1 MWRDKNKTRSGGLQ
15 EVVPVLLAIILAF
28 AFVAMPGAAAAQP
41 STSSLWDFF
50 GDGVGD
56 PYSSVFLNQMF
67 GPLFPSVTNASSQ
80 SIFAQIVAYFNVIV
94 LLIGGLMFF
103 YNVTVGV
110 MQSAHEGQV
119 LGQRWSS
126 LWAPLRLVFAVGM
139 LVPVNQG
146 YNLAQSG
153 VAYIVQGSTKMA
165 SAVWGT
171 TASAVISGDL
181 PIAAP
186 VINFDPEL
194 MAALYD
200 QAACVSTLERQVN
213 GANSSAHVVRREA
226 SNEHFIS
233 NTTVINN
240 GVNDADQGICGSWTT
255 PNTPEYLLNIVENVT
270 AADSDQPQEAVR
282 NASIAEGKAR
292 QLIDD
297 FRNGHKA
304 ILDNAYAGML
314 EITEANY
321 AQISTSSVPPASVG
335 PQIAAVHTAANN
347 ELTDLVNAMREKAT
361 SDDFGVSRARD
372 NLLRRI
378 NGGDGCFSETGI
390 SGASEGRE
398 AMVGCYGEGWM
409 GAGSW
414 YILMAK
420 LNNELSSLSEAVPNA
435 TKPGYSSVMGNGG
448 NASDIYHSA
457 NGSGFWRRNFTSGDT
472 AGMPSRV
479 ETLAILGK
487 YGDLFQT
494 SSLELASF
502 DYKLPTSMVAEINA
516 DANGS
521 TGDFWE
527 KVVGGT
533 LNSMTRGFM
542 DIFDPGKG
550 GQDPM
555 VGLIGL
561 GHNLIHAGSAIL
573 VATAATG
580 FFTGGGAAVAL
591 LPVYSILLSAGVS
604 LSFIMP
610 IMPFLYWVLAI
621 SGYFLLITEAI
632 VAVNLWALSHLRMDG
647 EGISGEAGR
656 QGWLMVLALF
666 MTPTLMVFGFIIG
679 MLIFRIVS
687 DLISA
692 GLFYATSS
700 IVGTSPIIWLF
711 GTIGYT
717 ILTVTA
723 YGLLLERSFSLVSEF
738 PGRVMKWMGS
748 EVQIGGGE
756 GMIKGAAAAGAV
768 GVNTLGNQLEQGMGK
783 PGANG
788 KFVKGVGIGGKLR
801 VKGEQWRNRKGASEG
816 S

>member
-1 MWRDKNKTRSGGLQ
+1 MWRDNKKTRTGGLQ
-15 EVVPVLLAIILAF
+15 GVIPAMVAVMLAL
-28 AFVAMPGAAAAQP
+28 AFVAMPGAAAAAP
-41 STSSLWDFF
+41 PTTTSLWDFF
-50 GDGVGD
+50 GDGLGD

-67 GPLFPSVTNASSQ
+67 GPIFPSVTGPGNP
-80 SIFAQIVAYFNVIV
+80 SIFANIISYFNVIV

-103 YNVTVGV
+103 YNVTIGV
-110 MQSAHEGQV
+110 MQSAHEGSV

-139 LVPVNQG
+139 LVPVNDG

-153 VAYIVQGSTKMA
+153 VAYVVQGSTKMA
-165 SAVWGT
+165 SAIWGA
-171 TASAVISGDL
+171 TASQVISGDL

-186 VINFDPEL
+186 VVNFDPEV
-194 MAALYD
+194 MATLFD
-200 QAACVSTLERQVN
+200 QAACVSTLKRQVQ
-213 GANSSAHVVRREA
+213 GANANADVVRISSEN
-226 SNEHFIS
+226 SHFITS
-233 NTTVINN
+233 TTAINN
-240 GVNDADQGICGSWTT
+240 GTGVVDRGLCGSWTT
-255 PNTPEYLLNIVENVT
+255 PNTPEYLLKIVN
-270 AADSDQPQEAVR
+270 AADTPQTAVQ
-282 NASIAEGKAR
+282 NANMSTAKANE
-292 QLIDD
+292 LITD

-304 ILDNAYAGML
+304 ILENAYNGML
-314 EITEANY
+314 AITEANY
-321 AQISTSSVPPASVG
+321 NQIATSDVPPASIG
-335 PQIAAVHTAANN
+335 PAIATVHDAANN
-347 ELTDLVNAMREKAT
+347 ELSTLVNNIRAKAT
-361 SDDFGVSRARD
+361 SDEFGVSRARD
-372 NLLRRI
+372 SLLRRI

-390 SGASEGRE
+390 SGAQEGRE

-420 LNNELSSLSEAVPNA
+420 LNNELSSLSEAAPNA
-435 TKPGYSSVMGNGG
+435 VKPGYLSVLANGNS
-448 NASDIYHSA
+448 ASDIYHAA

-472 AGMPSRV
+472 AGLPSRE

-502 DYKLPTSMVAEINA
+502 DYKIPTSMMADISA
-516 DANGS
+516 DADGS
-521 TGDFWE
+521 SASFWD
-527 KVVGGT
+527 KIVGGT
-533 LNSMTRGFM
+533 LNSMTEGFM
-542 DIFDPGKG
+542 NAFDPGAG
-550 GQDPM
+550 GSDPM

-604 LSFIMP
+604 LSFILP

-647 EGISGEAGR
+647 EGISGEAGK
-656 QGWLMVLALF
+656 QGWLMVLSLF
-666 MTPTLMVFGFIIG
+666 MTPTLMVLGFIVG

-738 PGRVMKWMGS
+738 PNRVMRWMGS

-756 GMIKGAAAAGAV
+756 GMVKGAAAAGAV
-768 GVNTLGNQLEQGMGK
+768 GVNTVGNQLEQGMGK
-783 PGANG
+783 VGANG
-788 KFVKGVGIGGKLR
+788 KFVKGSGLGGKLR
-801 VKGEQWRNRKGASEG
+801 VKGEQWRAKKGVSKG